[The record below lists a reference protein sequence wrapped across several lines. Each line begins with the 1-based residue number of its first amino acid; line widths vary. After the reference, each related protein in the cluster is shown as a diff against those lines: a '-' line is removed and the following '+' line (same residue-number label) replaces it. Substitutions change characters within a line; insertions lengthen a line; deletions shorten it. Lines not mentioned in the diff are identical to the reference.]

1 MRMELTKDILD
12 DLRANGV
19 DCKAVERWIDDVL
32 YPLCRAG
39 NIEEMHR
46 EIDAKIAEHPA
57 WKLALLFSMKKRQSD
72 LERENS
78 FLNRL
83 KGVFL
88 MRLFLLGMLGLV
100 ALLYITTSM
109 EAGEWT
115 FWNFGES
122 VLIIGVSG
130 GIGILIGELLIK
142 TGFGDWVAKK
152 WKGATSWL

>member
-1 MRMELTKDILD
+1 MELTKDILD

-32 YPLCRAG
+32 YPLCKAG

-46 EIDAKIAEHPA
+46 EIDAKIDEHPA
-57 WKLALLFSMKKRQSD
+57 WKLALLMSIMKRKSD

-83 KGVFL
+83 KVV
-88 MRLFLLGMLGLV
+88 LLSRRWQLWMLGLV
-100 ALLYITTSM
+100 AFLYITTSM

-115 FWNFGES
+115 FRNFGGS

-130 GIGILIGELLIK
+130 FIGILIGELLIK
-142 TGFGDWVAKK
+142 TGFCDWVAKK
-152 WKGATSWL
+152 WKGATS